1 MKKYIFKVIKDQ
13 NNQINKS
20 KNQIK
25 YFNNNKNRTKNKTKN
40 QINNEE
46 NQDDL
51 INGKEEIEF
60 SETKSSNNSFNK
72 ENIKTDEID
81 NNSENKLKEDE
92 IKKERYLLGKKRR
105 LISYKQHSLE
115 YNELNKLLNKEE
127 IELNI
132 NSLYSCTNIN
142 PSEIKGNF
150 IGILYADNNKE
161 DNSKC
166 DFVIEIN
173 NKDSVNYNH
182 FIVYSSKTFQKK
194 LSFLENI
201 GGQMYI
207 LYKGYA
213 LFYYEDSIKIYH
225 FSNNNTKFDIFQKIF
240 LPEELKHTILFFFK
254 FIHNDNYYFF
264 YKLFSLNKENKL
276 LLYKLNKDEKKDE
289 KDYAISGKTFIEDK
303 TLDLDLEF
311 IWFAQKNNNELLFFY
326 QVNDFFK
333 INCFDLSTNK
343 ITQTKKFTLYT
354 PSIIKIANYPD
365 NIINNRFLVLSL
377 HNLLYIIDTKIWDI
391 LVVKEL
397 DIIEH
402 FNVFNDNTLWTIESC
417 EKTINLDNNKKRTIS
432 SLYARQYKI
441 NIEMQE
447 LIKIGERKI
456 NGNYSLVSKIVQIN
470 NKKVVLFVEGKK
482 LIVLN

>member
-1 MKKYIFKVIKDQ
+1 
-13 NNQINKS
+13 
-20 KNQIK
+20 
-25 YFNNNKNRTKNKTKN
+25 
-40 QINNEE
+40 
-46 NQDDL
+46 
-51 INGKEEIEF
+51 
-60 SETKSSNNSFNK
+60 
-72 ENIKTDEID
+72 
-81 NNSENKLKEDE
+81 
-92 IKKERYLLGKKRR
+92 
-105 LISYKQHSLE
+105 
-115 YNELNKLLNKEE
+115 
-127 IELNI
+127 
-132 NSLYSCTNIN
+132 
-142 PSEIKGNF
+142 
-150 IGILYADNNKE
+150 
-161 DNSKC
+161 
-166 DFVIEIN
+166 
-173 NKDSVNYNH
+173 
-182 FIVYSSKTFQKK
+182 
-194 LSFLENI
+194 
-201 GGQMYI
+201 MYI

-417 EKTINLDNNKKRTIS
+417 EKTINLDNNKRRTIS

>member
-1 MKKYIFKVIKDQ
+1 MKKYIFIVTKTQ
-13 NNQINKS
+13 NKQINKS

-25 YFNNNKNRTKNKTKN
+25 YFNNNRNKNKTKN

-115 YNELNKLLNKEE
+115 YNELYKLLNKEE

-182 FIVYSSKTFQKK
+182 FIVYSSKTFQKN
-194 LSFLENI
+194 FH
-201 GGQMYI
+201 Y
-207 LYKGYA
+207 
-213 LFYYEDSIKIYH
+213 
-225 FSNNNTKFDIFQKIF
+225 
-240 LPEELKHTILFFFK
+240 
-254 FIHNDNYYFF
+254 
-264 YKLFSLNKENKL
+264 
-276 LLYKLNKDEKKDE
+276 
-289 KDYAISGKTFIEDK
+289 
-303 TLDLDLEF
+303 
-311 IWFAQKNNNELLFFY
+311 
-326 QVNDFFK
+326 
-333 INCFDLSTNK
+333 
-343 ITQTKKFTLYT
+343 
-354 PSIIKIANYPD
+354 
-365 NIINNRFLVLSL
+365 
-377 HNLLYIIDTKIWDI
+377 
-391 LVVKEL
+391 
-397 DIIEH
+397 
-402 FNVFNDNTLWTIESC
+402 
-417 EKTINLDNNKKRTIS
+417 
-432 SLYARQYKI
+432 
-441 NIEMQE
+441 
-447 LIKIGERKI
+447 
-456 NGNYSLVSKIVQIN
+456 
-470 NKKVVLFVEGKK
+470 
-482 LIVLN
+482 